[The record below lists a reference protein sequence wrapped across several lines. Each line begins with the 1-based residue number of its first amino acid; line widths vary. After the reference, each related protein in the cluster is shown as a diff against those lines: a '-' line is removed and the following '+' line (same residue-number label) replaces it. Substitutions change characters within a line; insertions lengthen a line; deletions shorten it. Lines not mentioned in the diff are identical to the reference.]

1 MADSTNDIELSDTE
15 QSDLSR
21 MITGAMPFMQ
31 EKGLRA
37 YIYMNDQTNPAP
49 AFLLDAYYRNTFA
62 NKVGVMVAK
71 NVITGNE
78 ELILVGIEIGE
89 DGSEGAFPLARVLGP
104 EAYETYAI
112 PTGAG
117 YSDEQSADQA

>member
-1 MADSTNDIELSDTE
+1 MTDTTEDIKFTDEE
-15 QSDLSR
+15 QADLSR

-37 YIYMNDQTNPAP
+37 FLYMNDKTNPGP

-62 NKVGVMVAK
+62 NRIGVMVAK
-71 NVITGNE
+71 NVTNGQE
-78 ELILVGIEIGE
+78 ELLLVGIEIGE
-89 DGSEGAFPLARVLGP
+89 DGSEGAFPLAKILGP

-112 PTGAG
+112 PTGEA
-117 YSDEQSADQA
+117 YSDDITTIEA